1 MRSTLLGFIFILFVQ
16 PLWGQNNSSEI
27 YEDWNS
33 FASQAEVILAN
44 DTSSSVSLEE
54 LRVELSR
61 SRSVFLNLREQ
72 GGTRL
77 TSLKAQL
84 AALGPVSYTHL
95 TLPTTPYV

>member
-27 YEDWNS
+27 YEDWNL

-44 DTSSSVSLEE
+44 DTSSSLSLEE

-77 TSLKAQL
+77 TSLKAQ
-84 AALGPVSYTHL
+84 
-95 TLPTTPYV
+95 

>member
-33 FASQAEVILAN
+33 FASQAEMILAN
-44 DTSSSVSLEE
+44 DASSSVSLEE

-61 SRSVFLNLREQ
+61 SRSIFLN
-72 GGTRL
+72 
-77 TSLKAQL
+77 
-84 AALGPVSYTHL
+84 
-95 TLPTTPYV
+95 